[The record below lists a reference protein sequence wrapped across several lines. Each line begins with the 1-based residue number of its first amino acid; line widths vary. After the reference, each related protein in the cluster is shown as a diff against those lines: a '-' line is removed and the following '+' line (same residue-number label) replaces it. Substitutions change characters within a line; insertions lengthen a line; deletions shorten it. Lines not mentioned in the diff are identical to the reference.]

1 MNTITKHY
9 IDGAFVE
16 SHGREVMEI
25 INPTNRKVIAQV
37 TLGDEDDARR
47 AIAAAKRAFARYGR
61 STKEERAKILRRL
74 HEAVSARI
82 DDLTAAMVEEIGP
95 TAHAL
100 QLDVTQEEQ
109 WRSAAAKIRDVGEVD
124 IVVNNAGYFPNRSI
138 DELDLAT
145 WRKTFATNLD
155 SHFLSAK
162 YFLPT
167 MRKKKW
173 GRFVGISS
181 NMVGLA
187 IPGMSHYIAT
197 KMGIIGFMRG
207 LANDVANDGITANAV
222 LPGLTNTLATAPQSE
237 DQKRATWEQQAI
249 KRMEE
254 PEDVTGAVLFLT
266 SDDAAFITGQAIVVD
281 GGQYRIG

>member
-1 MNTITKHY
+1 LVT
-9 IDGAFVE
+9 GAGQGIGQAIALALAE
-16 SHGREVMEI
+16 RG
-25 INPTNRKVIAQV
+25 TQVIA
-37 TLGDEDDARR
+37 TDLRLPHETA
-47 AIAAAKRAFARYGR
+47 
-61 STKEERAKILRRL
+61 TK
-74 HEAVSARI
+74 
-82 DDLTAAMVEEIGP
+82 IGP
-95 TAHAL
+95 TAYAL
-100 QLDVTQEEQ
+100 QLDVTQEED
-109 WRSAAAKIRDVGEVD
+109 WRSVFGKSRDVGDVD

-138 DELDLAT
+138 NDLDLPT
-145 WRKTFATNLD
+145 WRRTIATNLD

-173 GRFVGISS
+173 GRFVGVSS
-181 NMVGLA
+181 KMVGLA
-187 IPGMSHYIAT
+187 IPGMSHYIAS

-237 DQKRATWEQQAI
+237 EQKRANWEQQAI
-249 KRMEE
+249 KRLGE
-254 PEDVTGAVLFLT
+254 PEDITGAILFLT

>member
-1 MNTITKHY
+1 MPLKTLLRTHGGRVALVT
-9 IDGAFVE
+9 GA
-16 SHGREVMEI
+16 GQGIGQAIALALAQRGAQ
-25 INPTNRKVIAQV
+25 VIATDL
-37 TLGDEDDARR
+37 TLPNE
-47 AIAAAKRAFARYGR
+47 
-61 STKEERAKILRRL
+61 TVAKIGP
-74 HEAVSARI
+74 SAY
-82 DDLTAAMVEEIGP
+82 AYE
-95 TAHAL
+95 
-100 QLDVTQEEQ
+100 LDVTLDDD
-109 WRSAAAKIRDVGEVD
+109 WRSVSAKSRDVGEVD

-145 WRKTFATNLD
+145 WRKTLATNLD

-207 LANDVANDGITANAV
+207 LANDVANDGITANTV
-222 LPGLTNTLATAPQSE
+222 LPGLNTQATAPQSE
-237 DQKRATWEQQAI
+237 EQKRATWEHQAI
-249 KRMEE
+249 
-254 PEDVTGAVLFLT
+254 
-266 SDDAAFITGQAIVVD
+266 
-281 GGQYRIG
+281 